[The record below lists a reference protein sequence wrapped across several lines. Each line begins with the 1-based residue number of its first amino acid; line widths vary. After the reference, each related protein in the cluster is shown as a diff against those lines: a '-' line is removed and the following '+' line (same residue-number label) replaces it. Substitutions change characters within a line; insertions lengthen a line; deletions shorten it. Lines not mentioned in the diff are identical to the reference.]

1 MVAQRNPLGIRHK
14 LRHTTLI
21 KIDLHKRGKITE
33 KLRNGTSA
41 SWGTFTHWAPRNRID
56 INWYVE
62 RDMDAATQVTVMFNP
77 IDTGTR
83 ADLTHTGFD
92 AHGVKAMASH
102 DGYNTSWDHVLGQC
116 FLAKCRIY
124 ITA

>member
-1 MVAQRNPLGIRHK
+1 MAQRNPLGIRHK
-14 LRHTTLI
+14 LRHTALI
-21 KIDLHKRGKITE
+21 KIDLRKRGKITE

-41 SWGTFTHWAPRNRID
+41 SWGTFTHWAPGNRID
-56 INWYVE
+56 INWYVG
-62 RDMDAATQVTVMFNP
+62 RDADAATQVTVMFTP

-83 ADLTHTGFD
+83 VDLTHTGFD
-92 AHGVKAMASH
+92 AHGVTAMASH
-102 DGYNTSWDHVLGQC
+102 DGYNTGWDHVLGQC